1 MQNKLCSRPRSI
13 SPVHLYAI
21 ICKTCAKILKSMKTH
36 MQNMQKYAQPTLL
49 MRIRRV
55 LELLQGLLG
64 NQTQRRWSLFPSTWT
79 MQRRNLPLQPTKVF
93 FICRDGPFHAEGLD
107 LKASWCCWTCLIPQK
122 RAKMCR
128 LARTLLLRQHD
139 DQPFVNLVFA
149 RLQRQ
154 NIASSP
160 IGPSDYTVTC
170 QECSDDDS
178 ILRVHLVYSKN
189 FSGRWSTARA
199 CLYKWSAPQAI
210 ASFRAHNCIDS
221 VMLLDGTS
229 PCKGTHSPFAIIV
242 HYSRVLW
249 AGGCPE

>member
-1 MQNKLCSRPRSI
+1 
-13 SPVHLYAI
+13 
-21 ICKTCAKILKSMKTH
+21 
-36 MQNMQKYAQPTLL
+36 

-55 LELLQGLLG
+55 LDLLQGLLG
-64 NQTQRRWSLFPSTWT
+64 YQTQRRWSLFPSTWT

-93 FICRDGPFHAEGLD
+93 FRDGPFHAEGLD
-107 LKASWCCWTCLIPQK
+107 LKASRCCWTCLIPQK

-128 LARTLLLRQHD
+128 LARTVLPRQHD
-139 DQPFVNLVFA
+139 DQPFANLVFA

-210 ASFRAHNCIDS
+210 ASSHNCIDS
-221 VMLLDGTS
+221 VMLLDVTS
-229 PCKGTHSPFAIIV
+229 TCKGTHSPFAIIV